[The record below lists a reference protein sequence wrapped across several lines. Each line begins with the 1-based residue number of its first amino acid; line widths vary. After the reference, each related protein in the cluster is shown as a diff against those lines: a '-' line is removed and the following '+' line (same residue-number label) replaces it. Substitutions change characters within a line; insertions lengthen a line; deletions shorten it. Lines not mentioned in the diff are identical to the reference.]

1 MKKLFLFSFLFILLY
16 LEPLN
21 FLGLKFSHIWKI
33 ILIFIFIQIFLKKKI
48 YFNFFKLYFFYGISL
63 IVTPFFIEYPLEILT
78 QSIKYLFFPFMMS
91 FLLYN
96 RNYNYINKEMLSA
109 FVIISFLPFYFNI
122 LPQLGTSYELED
134 MGFEINDALSGIF
147 QQPHEASLSLSLSI
161 ITLTYALVNEKK
173 FLNKILF
180 SALIVVGI
188 FFLIKTYVRLGIFM
202 FLISLFFI
210 FFYKTKLVL
219 KTKFL
224 FIFVATAILSVT
236 YLINN
241 SSTQI
246 VTFTAR
252 LLGQTAYSSGSDI
265 DSDIVSSGR
274 LTIWESSIESWKEDG
289 DISVITLGLSEP
301 ELIKRNKQKIGK
313 AVFSHNEFINALAT
327 GGFIS
332 LFIFLGFFF
341 FWFKKIN
348 ILKNKNFDI
357 QYYKYALIIF
367 VNYFLFCLLQ
377 GGPIS
382 VIAGAFILFSL
393 VPLFQLKTNKL
404 NI

>member
-1 MKKLFLFSFLFILLY
+1 MKKIFLFSFLFILLY
-16 LEPLN
+16 LEPLY
-21 FLGLKFSHIWKI
+21 FSGIKFSHIWKI
-33 ILIFIFIQIFLKKKI
+33 IFIIICLPKYIIKNI
-48 YFNFFKLYFFYGISL
+48 PFKFVRIYFFYGISL
-63 IVTPFFIEYPLEILT
+63 IVTPFFFEYPSQIFI
-78 QSIKYLFFPFMMS
+78 QSSKYLFFPFLVF
-91 FLLYN
+91 FLLNN

-147 QQPHEASLSLSLSI
+147 QQPHAASFSLSLSI
-161 ITLTYALVNEKK
+161 VTLSIALINERK
-173 FLNKILF
+173 FPSKILF
-180 SALIVVGI
+180 SALIVVGM
-188 FFLIKTYVRLGIFM
+188 FFLVKTYVRLGVFM
-202 FLISLFFI
+202 FLISSLFI
-210 FFYKTKLVL
+210 FFFKTKKVI
-219 KTKFL
+219 KIK
-224 FIFVATAILSVT
+224 FIFFFVTAAILAVS
-236 YLINN
+236 YLTNN

-246 VTFTAR
+246 ETFNAR
-252 LLGQTAYSSGSDI
+252 LLGQTAYSSDSKI
-265 DSDIVSSGR
+265 DSDKLSSGR
-274 LTIWESSIESWKEDG
+274 LTIWESTFESWIEDG
-289 DISVITLGLSEP
+289 NISVVALGLSEP
-301 ELIKRNKQKIGK
+301 ELIKRNKNKIGK
-313 AVFSHNEFINALAT
+313 AVFSHNEFINSLAT

-367 VNYFLFCLLQ
+367 INYFVFCLLQ

-382 VIAGAFILFSL
+382 VISGTFILFSL
-393 VPLFQLKTNKL
+393 VPLFQIKTNKL

>member
-1 MKKLFLFSFLFILLY
+1 
-16 LEPLN
+16 
-21 FLGLKFSHIWKI
+21 
-33 ILIFIFIQIFLKKKI
+33 
-48 YFNFFKLYFFYGISL
+48 
-63 IVTPFFIEYPLEILT
+63 
-78 QSIKYLFFPFMMS
+78 
-91 FLLYN
+91 
-96 RNYNYINKEMLSA
+96 MLSA

-147 QQPHEASLSLSLSI
+147 QQPHEASISLSLSI

-188 FFLIKTYVRLGIFM
+188 FFLIKTYVRLGILM

-224 FIFVATAILSVT
+224 FIFVATSILSVT

-252 LLGQTAYSSGSDI
+252 LLGQTAYSSSSDI